1 MFARYRRTRTEEE
14 LFLPLADLLSALEL
28 CRRNAGW
35 DDELLQSE
43 REIWATWLQ
52 SIQRVNKLRIR
63 RCYNPCNFGEVE
75 QCQLHCFADASESGY
90 GVATYMRTTDSQGNV
105 SCMLVLGK
113 SRVAPL
119 KVTTI
124 PRLELTAA
132 LTAVKLSLAI
142 IRELDIK
149 VDDLI
154 YWTDSKVVLGYLR
167 NETARYR
174 TFVANR
180 VSAIREGSDIS
191 NWRYVNTE
199 LNPADDAS
207 RGFTIIDEQRE
218 NRWFNG
224 PSFLYE
230 SEENWPIDCE
240 IIGTECDS
248 EVKHCGVTSVTEES
262 DAQPK
267 QIVEAAL
274 IKLKVK
280 RPSVKSLEI
289 ATEVLIRCQQ
299 RKYYSDEFESLK
311 KDEKKRVKRC
321 SPLHK
326 FDTFIDESGILRVGG
341 RTSRASVPFEARHP
355 IILPKL
361 SHLSRLLI
369 RETHADMGHLGKQA
383 VLSKLREN
391 YWIQGGPGLVKSIL
405 GKCVP
410 CRKYQGRLCQQKM
423 ADLPSERLAIRE
435 PPFSCT
441 GVDYFGPFVIKH
453 KRFEV
458 KRYGVIFTCLF
469 VKNDLYVHKR
479 WRSVQYLTD
488 QFWRRWLAEYFPLL
502 QERQKWQSP
511 KRNVQINDV
520 VLLADSGSRHSW
532 AMGRVIETYPDS
544 IGLVRSVKV
553 KTFNNELVRPIHK
566 LVLLLEAE

>member
-1 MFARYRRTRTEEE
+1 
-14 LFLPLADLLSALEL
+14 
-28 CRRNAGW
+28 
-35 DDELLQSE
+35 
-43 REIWATWLQ
+43 
-52 SIQRVNKLRIR
+52 
-63 RCYNPCNFGEVE
+63 
-75 QCQLHCFADASESGY
+75 
-90 GVATYMRTTDSQGNV
+90 MRTTDSQGNV

-262 DAQPK
+262 GLDRVINHYSNWHRLRRAVGWFISVKSYLKSKAEMRRRIDGQPR
-267 QIVEAAL
+267 QIVKAAL

-311 KDEKKRVKRC
+311 
-321 SPLHK
+321 
-326 FDTFIDESGILRVGG
+326 
-341 RTSRASVPFEARHP
+341 
-355 IILPKL
+355 
-361 SHLSRLLI
+361 
-369 RETHADMGHLGKQA
+369 
-383 VLSKLREN
+383 
-391 YWIQGGPGLVKSIL
+391 
-405 GKCVP
+405 
-410 CRKYQGRLCQQKM
+410 
-423 ADLPSERLAIRE
+423 DL
-435 PPFSCT
+435 
-441 GVDYFGPFVIKH
+441 
-453 KRFEV
+453 
-458 KRYGVIFTCLF
+458 
-469 VKNDLYVHKR
+469 
-479 WRSVQYLTD
+479 
-488 QFWRRWLAEYFPLL
+488 
-502 QERQKWQSP
+502 
-511 KRNVQINDV
+511 
-520 VLLADSGSRHSW
+520 
-532 AMGRVIETYPDS
+532 
-544 IGLVRSVKV
+544 
-553 KTFNNELVRPIHK
+553 
-566 LVLLLEAE
+566 